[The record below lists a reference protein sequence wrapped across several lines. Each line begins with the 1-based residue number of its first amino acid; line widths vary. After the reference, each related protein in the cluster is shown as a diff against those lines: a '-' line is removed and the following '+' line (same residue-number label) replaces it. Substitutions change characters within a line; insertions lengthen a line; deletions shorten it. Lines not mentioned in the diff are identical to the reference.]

1 MKKNFLIIVLVCFA
15 GLSYAQEFP
24 IAVAP
29 SDSIMLNINKKQIHP
44 VSNDTLWIVRDD
56 MFNEMLK
63 VGLKNKL
70 LEEKLKIFIEKE
82 AARDTIIAAYKRD
95 TIIMSDLYHHYLT
108 LWDTTDKKLQEQ
120 EIKVVKEQQLKWN
133 FGIAGLVLG
142 VVACLVIHNNN

>member
-1 MKKNFLIIVLVCFA
+1 L
-15 GLSYAQEFP
+15 YAQDFP
-24 IAVAP
+24 IPVHP
-29 SDSIMLNINKKQIHP
+29 SDSALFNIKKKKICDTG
-44 VSNDTLWIVRDD
+44 NDTLWIVQDD

-63 VGLKNKL
+63 VGSKNKL

-108 LWDTTDKKLQEQ
+108 LWDATDKKLQEQ